1 MRMGTAN
8 GRCVSETRCLLEV
21 MHLTHQPMCWDVPSP
36 NPALQSWPSFKFGL
50 MGRAPHLTL
59 PFSSPQN
66 LPEMNSVLTL
76 TQAKSLCLERPFYIC
91 STEEEHMLIL
101 AMADP
106 LGPHLWH
113 TQYKETL
120 NKHLPLRVGG
130 MLSFITLPHPR
141 CSPGFLQALLEQ
153 PGSFPVCGKWPP
165 CCGLCHL
172 PVSCSVMLSAA
183 RKQLGT
189 KAPSCTGWRESVS
202 APHVSNDGFNTLM
215 HLKPNQKPD
224 LEMPVPLQRSW
235 C

>member
-1 MRMGTAN
+1 
-8 GRCVSETRCLLEV
+8 
-21 MHLTHQPMCWDVPSP
+21 
-36 NPALQSWPSFKFGL
+36 
-50 MGRAPHLTL
+50 
-59 PFSSPQN
+59 
-66 LPEMNSVLTL
+66 
-76 TQAKSLCLERPFYIC
+76 
-91 STEEEHMLIL
+91 
-101 AMADP
+101 
-106 LGPHLWH
+106 
-113 TQYKETL
+113 
-120 NKHLPLRVGG
+120 

-172 PVSCSVMLSAA
+172 PVSCSIMLSAA